1 MKVLPLLSHKWLK
14 SFRKLAE
21 AKKRCPETTLF
32 SIGDR
37 EADIYELFQL
47 AVRHPD
53 DGPKLLIRAE
63 QNRLLA
69 DGHGYLW
76 EHVRG
81 QSLAGTQWVR
91 VPRKGSSHLEM
102 PGWIR
107 HTLFC
112 PVRYCCRSH
121 KEIRQASIN
130 TAI

>member
-1 MKVLPLLSHKWLK
+1 MLSHKWLK

-21 AKKRCPETTLF
+21 AQKRCPETTLF
-32 SIGDR
+32 SIGHR

-53 DGPKLLIRAE
+53 DGTKLLIRAE

-91 VPRKGSSHLEM
+91 VPRKGKQPSRDARLDS
-102 PGWIR
+102 P
-107 HTLFC
+107 
-112 PVRYCCRSH
+112 Y
-121 KEIRQASIN
+121 SILSGP
-130 TAI
+130 ILLPQP